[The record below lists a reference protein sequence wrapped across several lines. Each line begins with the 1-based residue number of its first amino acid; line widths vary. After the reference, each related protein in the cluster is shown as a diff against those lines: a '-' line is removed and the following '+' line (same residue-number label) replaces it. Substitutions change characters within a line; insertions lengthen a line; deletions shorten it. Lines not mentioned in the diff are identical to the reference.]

1 MFSVQDV
8 RKIIKHVETHVKS
21 NYQCEFCGKVYEKPM
36 QLNAH
41 MKFHRKKG
49 REDQETPES

>member
-1 MFSVQDV
+1 VFSVQDV

-41 MKFHRKKG
+41 MKFHRKRGK
-49 REDQETPES
+49 EDQETPES